1 MSSIQQDK
9 KYLSDILIISFV
21 SILKLIDNEIRIIEN
36 NNHTLTYKCECN
48 TFTNISIFVVNSD
61 FIFIF

>member
-9 KYLSDILIISFV
+9 KYLSDIIISFV
-21 SILKLIDNEIRIIEN
+21 SMLKLIDNEIRIIEN
-36 NNHTLTYKCECN
+36 NNLTLTYKCECN